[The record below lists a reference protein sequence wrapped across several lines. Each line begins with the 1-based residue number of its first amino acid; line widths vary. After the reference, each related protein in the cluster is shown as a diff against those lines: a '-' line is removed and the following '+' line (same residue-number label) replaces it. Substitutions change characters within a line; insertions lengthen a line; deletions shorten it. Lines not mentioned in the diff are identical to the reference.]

1 MPYRIIFLAGGKE
14 VGATLWAGG
23 LVSAKQHA
31 EDHMG
36 INASQRGATRVEVR
50 AEDGT
55 LLFARPP
62 YSSGGGATLSAS
74 KHHRR
79 NDDF

>member
-1 MPYRIIFLAGGKE
+1 MPYRIRFLAGERE
-14 VGATLWAGG
+14 VGAIAWTGD

-36 INASQRGATRVEVR
+36 MNASQRGATRVEVR
-50 AEDGT
+50 AEDGA

-62 YSSGGGATLSAS
+62 YSSGGGATLSAR
-74 KHHRR
+74 KQRR